1 MISRAAR
8 DAISGAIQI
17 DHENPHFQKW
27 YGKHYD
33 DVVIRIDLRRNVRAT
48 IPHEFLVIYRQGR
61 KPFRI
66 DRRGDPYVP
75 AQALTQLGCPAHDTI
90 EPLDENALGGTYV
103 AASMRCRAK
112 EGGELYVDDLL
123 AAIFAIANDEVA
135 SRYTIRVRTCARCRR
150 DFELVLMHS
159 CRSAF

>member
-123 AAIFAIANDEVA
+123 RLFLLLPMMRLRVAILFGYVL
-135 SRYTIRVRTCARCRR
+135 VRDADVTLNLC
-150 DFELVLMHS
+150 
-159 CRSAF
+159 